1 MTAGFQNNKNEK
13 WNGLKCLIVQ
23 LSGGIEL
30 AKFWK
35 PKWDFEINHEN
46 WKNPTGE
53 ETLNSYSR
61 LHILA
66 WQCYKTWILF
76 YWFPTPNVMVTF
88 SSGLVSPFA
97 DLKDSS

>member
-1 MTAGFQNNKNEK
+1 MVTTFFAFWQSKTEKKKYLNYKITKNEK

-53 ETLNSYSR
+53 ETLNSYIR

-66 WQCYKTWILF
+66 W
-76 YWFPTPNVMVTF
+76 
-88 SSGLVSPFA
+88 
-97 DLKDSS
+97 

>member
-13 WNGLKCLIVQ
+13 WNGLKYLIVQ

-53 ETLNSYSR
+53 ETLNS
-61 LHILA
+61 
-66 WQCYKTWILF
+66 
-76 YWFPTPNVMVTF
+76 
-88 SSGLVSPFA
+88 
-97 DLKDSS
+97 